1 MNNYLYDEEKMMFE
15 NFEKELLKLESQIEK
30 INSQLTQKSENDFM
44 KIILDKL
51 IIRKNEI
58 ERQIIQNQK
67 QQLVP
72 NLIN

>member
-1 MNNYLYDEEKMMFE
+1 MNNYLYEEKRMFE
-15 NFEKELLKLESQIEK
+15 NFEKELLKIESQIEK

-51 IIRKNEI
+51 IVRKNEI

-67 QQLVP
+67 KQLVP

>member
-51 IIRKNEI
+51 IGEKNKSKNKTFI
-58 ERQIIQNQK
+58 K
-67 QQLVP
+67 P
-72 NLIN
+72 PYKIN

>member
-1 MNNYLYDEEKMMFE
+1 MSKVE
-15 NFEKELLKLESQIEK
+15 
-30 INSQLTQKSENDFM
+30 ENDFM

-51 IIRKNEI
+51 IVRKNEI

-67 QQLVP
+67 KQLVP